1 MISFLCTNYFYYFI
15 LIKNGKEV
23 VRMGQD
29 IFQTHQRGGG
39 NMAEELQKKKKTVAK
54 INNRKMKARLYL
66 STKTQEKPKPQQL
79 ICFYEER

>member
-39 NMAEELQKKKKTVAK
+39 NMAEELKKKKK
-54 INNRKMKARLYL
+54 
-66 STKTQEKPKPQQL
+66 Q
-79 ICFYEER
+79 

>member
-1 MISFLCTNYFYYFI
+1 MSSMISFLCTNYFYYFI

-39 NMAEELQKKKKTVAK
+39 NMAEELQKKK
-54 INNRKMKARLYL
+54 
-66 STKTQEKPKPQQL
+66 TKKQ
-79 ICFYEER
+79 